1 MRGRG
6 IREAAEAVRG
16 RAHREARRASPPMER
31 FKVLRKSPLLLESY
45 SSGLKLSA
53 KDDDFEIARGTLR
66 RLRKDD
72 DAWVLTDRDGDRLV
86 MASSTGVA
94 GGGKE
99 AAEDEAKE
107 EAEGLGVIRHGA
119 KAGTDRPN
127 DFANYIWIG
136 SVNPDNAENDDF
148 LAKAPGFF
156 VRTGGEWIEIT
167 G

>member
-1 MRGRG
+1 
-6 IREAAEAVRG
+6 
-16 RAHREARRASPPMER
+16 MER

-45 SSGLKLSA
+45 SSDLKLSA
-53 KDDDFEIARGTLR
+53 EDDDFEIARGTLR
-66 RLRKDD
+66 KLQKGD

-94 GGGKE
+94 GGGEK
-99 AAEDEAKE
+99 AAEAEAKE

-119 KAGTDRPN
+119 NAAKARPN

-136 SVNPDNAENDDF
+136 SVNPNHAEDDDF
-148 LAKAPGFF
+148 LAKAPGFY
-156 VRTGGEWIEIT
+156 VRTGGEWVEIT

>member
-1 MRGRG
+1 MTRGTREFAEM
-6 IREAAEAVRG
+6 IRR
-16 RAHREARRASPPMER
+16 RAHREARHASPPMER
-31 FKVLRKSPLLLESY
+31 FVVLRRSPLLLESY
-45 SSGLKLSA
+45 SSDLKLSA
-53 KDDDFEIARGTLR
+53 EDDDFEIARGIAR
-66 RLRKDD
+66 RLKKGDSV
-72 DAWVLTDRDGDRLV
+72 WVATDRDGDRIVL
-86 MASSTGVA
+86 AGSTGVG

-136 SVNPDNAENDDF
+136 SVDPDNAQNDDF
-148 LAKAPGFF
+148 LAKPPGFF